1 MAAHS
6 GLRTQD
12 SGLISDYGTILG
24 CFANP
29 MIRFEHILEKVET
42 YKPDFDEELLQKAY
56 IFSAREHRGQVRSS
70 GEPYLIHPINVAYI
84 LAEMRLDETS
94 IAVGL
99 LHDVLEDTLTTKETL
114 QQMFGDDV
122 AELVDGVTKISRYA
136 YVSKE
141 EQQAETFRK
150 MLLAMVSDLRVV
162 LVKLA
167 DRLHNMRTLQYL
179 PEEKRVSIAK
189 ETMEIYAPIANRLG
203 MGRLKNELEDLSF
216 RYLHPRESEDLEKAV
231 QEKIAL
237 SGVLV
242 DRIRDTIAKKLRDN
256 DIAGDT
262 TGRVK
267 SMYSIWAKLR
277 RQGIDIGQ
285 LYDYLAFR
293 IITPSV
299 KDCYAAL
306 GIIHQTWRPVPG
318 RIKDYI
324 AMPKPNYYQS
334 LHTTVV
340 ADKGQPFEVQIR
352 TREMDLIAEQGIA
365 AHWKYKEGRIGASTD
380 DANFLWLR
388 QLVEWQHEITDPV
401 VFMNSLKID
410 LYPDEVYTFTPKGDV
425 FAFPRGA
432 TPLDFA
438 YRIHTDVGNHCVGAR
453 VNGKLMPLRTAL
465 KNGDIVEV
473 LTGPTQSPSRE
484 WLNMVVTSR
493 ARHKIR
499 HWLNTEQKHRSI
511 ELGRKLIEREAKR
524 YKVQWRKLI
533 AENALD
539 GVLNEYGLPRLDDLY
554 ADVGY
559 GKISPRQI
567 VERFSGDEQAPAEA
581 EGVIQRA
588 VRKIIQF
595 TGTSPAIKVKGYDDL
610 MTYLAKC
617 CNPLPGEAI
626 VGYVT
631 RGKGVAVHSAN
642 CPNIKNLMF
651 NPDRQIEVEWAD
663 QRQSHFQVELEV
675 VMEDRQ
681 GILARLIS
689 TISNMKTNIR
699 QMETRTGD
707 GKATT
712 ELVLEIADLK
722 HLEKVTRSVSGLEG
736 VVNVVRKYNV
746 RHATA

>member
-1 MAAHS
+1 
-6 GLRTQD
+6 
-12 SGLISDYGTILG
+12 
-24 CFANP
+24 
-29 MIRFEHILEKVET
+29 MIRFEDILDKVET
-42 YKPDFDEELLQKAY
+42 YKPDFDEELLQRAY

-70 GEPYLIHPINVAYI
+70 GEPYLVHPLNVAYI
-84 LAEMRLDETS
+84 LADMRLDETS

-99 LHDVLEDTLTTKETL
+99 LHDVIEDTLTTKETL
-114 QQMFGDDV
+114 HEVFGAEV
-122 AELVDGVTKISRYA
+122 AELVDGLTKISRYA

-167 DRLHNMRTLQYL
+167 DRLHNMRTLQFL
-179 PEEKRVSIAK
+179 PEEKRLSVAK

-203 MGRLKNELEDLSF
+203 MGRIKAELEDLSF
-216 RYLHPRESEDLEKAV
+216 SHLHQREWEELDKSMKA
-231 QEKIAL
+231 KL
-237 SGVLV
+237 SVSGDIV
-242 DRIRDTIAKKLRDN
+242 DRIKATLQQKLKEN
-256 DIAGDT
+256 EIEGEV

-267 SMYSIWAKLR
+267 SMYSIFSKMR
-277 RQGIDIGQ
+277 RQELDIGQ

-293 IITPSV
+293 ITTPSV

-306 GIIHQTWRPVPG
+306 GIIHQMWRPVPG

-324 AMPKPNYYQS
+324 AMPKPNFYQS

-340 ADKGQPFEVQIR
+340 AEKGQPFEVQIR

-365 AHWKYKEGRIGASTD
+365 AHWKYKEGRVGAHPD
-380 DANFLWLR
+380 DTNFLWLR
-388 QLVEWQHEITDPV
+388 QLVEWQHEIKDPR

-438 YRIHTDVGNHCVGAR
+438 FRIHTDVGSHCVGAR
-453 VNGKLMPLRTAL
+453 VNGKLVPLRTPL

-473 LTGPTQSPSRE
+473 LTGPAQTPSRE
-484 WLNMVVTSR
+484 WLNMVTTSR

-511 ELGRKLIEREAKR
+511 ELGKKLIEREAKR
-524 YKVQWRKLI
+524 YKVQWRKLV

-539 GVLNEYGLPRLDDLY
+539 GVLTENGLARIDDLY

-559 GKISPRQI
+559 GKISARSI
-567 VERFSGDEQAPAEA
+567 VERFVTDEQKADSP
-581 EGVIQRA
+581 GVIQQA
-588 VRKIIQF
+588 VRKIF
-595 TGTSPAIKVKGYDDL
+595 PFASSSAATIKVKGYDDL
-610 MTYLAKC
+610 LTYLAKC
-617 CNPLPGEAI
+617 CNPLPGEPI

-631 RGKGVAVHSAN
+631 RGKGVAVHSRN
-642 CPNIKNLMF
+642 CPNVRNLMF
-651 NPDRQIEVEWAD
+651 NPDREIAVEWAE
-663 QRQSHFQVELEV
+663 QRSAAFHVELEI

-681 GILARLIS
+681 GILAKAIS
-689 TISNMKTNIR
+689 TISNLKTNIR
-699 QMETRTGD
+699 QMESRVHE

-712 ELVLEIADLK
+712 ELVIEIADLK
-722 HLEKVTRSVSGLEG
+722 HLEKVIRSLTGLDG
-736 VVNVVRKYNV
+736 VLRVDRKYNI

>member
-1 MAAHS
+1 
-6 GLRTQD
+6 
-12 SGLISDYGTILG
+12 
-24 CFANP
+24 
-29 MIRFEHILEKVET
+29 MIRFEDILDKVES
-42 YKPDFDEELLQKAY
+42 YRPEFDEELLQKAY

-70 GEPYLIHPINVAYI
+70 GEPYLVHPLAVAHI
-84 LAEMRLDETS
+84 LADMRLDETS

-99 LHDVLEDTLTTKETL
+99 LHDVIEDTLTTKETL
-114 QQMFGDDV
+114 QEVFDDQV

-179 PEEKRVSIAK
+179 PEDKRIAVAK
-189 ETMEIYAPIANRLG
+189 ETMEIYAPIAHRLG
-203 MGRLKNELEDLSF
+203 MGSIKSELEDLSF
-216 RYLHPRESEDLEKAV
+216 RYLHAREYEDLHKAV
-231 QEKIAL
+231 EEKLAI
-237 SGVLV
+237 SGDVV
-242 DRIRDTIAKKLRDN
+242 NRIKTTLTQKLGGN
-256 DIAGDT
+256 DIPGEVN
-262 TGRVK
+262 GRVK
-267 SMYSIWAKLR
+267 SIYSIWSKLR
-277 RQGIDIGQ
+277 RQDIDIGQ

-306 GIIHQTWRPVPG
+306 GIIHQMWRPVPG

-324 AMPKPNYYQS
+324 AMPKPNFYQS

-340 ADKGQPFEVQIR
+340 AEKGQPFEVQIR

-365 AHWKYKEGRIGASTD
+365 AHWKYKEGRVGAHPD

-388 QLVEWQHEITDPV
+388 QLVEWQHEIKDPR
-401 VFMNSLKID
+401 VFLNSLKID

-453 VNGKLMPLRTAL
+453 VNGKLVPLRTHL
-465 KNGDIVEV
+465 RNGDIVDII
-473 LTGPTQSPSRE
+473 TGPTQTPSRE
-484 WLNMVVTSR
+484 WINMVATSR
-493 ARHKIR
+493 AKHKIR

-524 YKVQWRKLI
+524 YKVQWRKLV

-539 GVLNEYGLPRLDDLY
+539 GVLSEHGLPRLDDLY

-559 GKISPRQI
+559 GKVAARSI
-567 VERFSGDEQAPAEA
+567 VERFVTDEQKEKGSTPEVP
-581 EGVIQRA
+581 GVLQQA
-588 VRKIIQF
+588 VRKIFPF
-595 TGTSPAIKVKGYDDL
+595 TSSATIKVKGYDDL
-610 MTYLAKC
+610 LTYLAKC
-617 CNPLPGEAI
+617 CTPLPGEPI

-642 CPNIKNLMF
+642 CPNVKNLIF
-651 NPDRQIEVEWAD
+651 NPDREIAVEWAD
-663 QRQSHFQVELEV
+663 QRRSQSYVELEI
-675 VMEDRQ
+675 VMDDRQ
-681 GILARLIS
+681 GILARVIS
-689 TISNMKTNIR
+689 TISNLKTNIR
-699 QMETRTGD
+699 QMETRSAD
-707 GKATT
+707 GKAVA
-712 ELVLEIADLK
+712 ELILEISDLK
-722 HLEKVTRSVSGLEG
+722 HLERVTRSLGGVEG
-736 VVNVVRKYNV
+736 VLRVNRKYNI

>member
-1 MAAHS
+1 
-6 GLRTQD
+6 
-12 SGLISDYGTILG
+12 
-24 CFANP
+24 
-29 MIRFEHILEKVET
+29 MIRFEQILEKVES
-42 YKPDFDEELLQKAY
+42 YKPDFDQALLERAY
-56 IFSAREHRGQVRSS
+56 IFPAGEHRGQVRSS
-70 GEPYLIHPINVAYI
+70 GEPYLVHPLQVAYI

-141 EQQAETFRK
+141 ERQAERFGK
-150 MLLAMVSDLRVV
+150 WLLDMAGDLGVVRVE
-162 LVKLA
+162 LA
-167 DRLHNMRTLQYL
+167 DRLHKTGPLEFLAEGRG
-179 PEEKRVSIAK
+179 VSLAK
-189 ETMEIYAPIANRLG
+189 ETMEIYAPMASRLG
-203 MGRLKNELEDLSF
+203 MGRLKSELEDLSF
-216 RYLHPRESEDLEKAV
+216 HYLHPRESEELEKSV
-231 QEKIAL
+231 SERIAL
-237 SGVLV
+237 SGQLV
-242 DRIRDTIAKKLRDN
+242 DRVKETIARKLRDN
-256 DIAGDT
+256 EIAGDVN
-262 TGRVK
+262 GRVK
-267 SMYSIWAKLR
+267 SMYSIWQKLQ

-324 AMPKPNYYQS
+324 AMPKPNFYQS

-340 ADKGQPFEVQIR
+340 AEKGQPFEVQIR
-352 TREMDLIAEQGIA
+352 TKEMDLIAEQGIA
-365 AHWKYKEGRIGASTD
+365 AHWKYKEGRVGASTD
-380 DANFLWLR
+380 DTSFLWLR
-388 QLVEWQHEITDPV
+388 QLVEGQQDITDPR
-401 VFMNSLKID
+401 VFMHSLKID

-438 YRIHTDVGNHCVGAR
+438 YRIHTDVGHRCVGAR
-453 VNGKLMPLRTAL
+453 LNGKLVPLRTPL
-465 KNGDIVEV
+465 TNGDIVDII
-473 LTGPTQSPSRE
+473 TAATQTPSRE

-511 ELGRKLIEREAKR
+511 ELGRKLIEKEAKR
-524 YKVQWRKLI
+524 LKVPWRKLI

-539 GVLNEYGLPRLDDLY
+539 GVLHEYGLSKLDDLY

-559 GKISPRQI
+559 GKVTPRNI
-567 VERFSGDEQAPAEA
+567 VERFGIDEQQPSEP

-588 VRKIIQF
+588 VRKIFPF
-595 TGTSPAIKVKGYDDL
+595 TGSSLAIKVKGYDDL
-610 MTYLAKC
+610 MTYLAKR
-617 CNPLPGEAI
+617 CNPLPGESI
-626 VGYVT
+626 IGYVT
-631 RGKGVAVHSAN
+631 RGMGVAVHSAN

-651 NPDRQIEVEWAD
+651 KPDREIAVEWAD
-663 QRQSHFQVELEV
+663 HRQSQFQVELRIL
-675 VMEDRQ
+675 MEDRQ
-681 GILARLIS
+681 GILARVVS
-689 TISNMKTNIR
+689 TIANMKTNIR
-699 QMETRTGD
+699 QMDTRTGE
-707 GKATT
+707 GKATV
-712 ELVLEIADLK
+712 ELILEIADLK
-722 HLEKVTRSVSGLEG
+722 HLEKVTRSIGAVDG
-736 VVNVVRKYNV
+736 VMNVARKYNI

>member
-1 MAAHS
+1 
-6 GLRTQD
+6 
-12 SGLISDYGTILG
+12 
-24 CFANP
+24 
-29 MIRFEHILEKVET
+29 MIRFEDILDKVES
-42 YKPDFDEELLQKAY
+42 YRPQFDEELLQKAY

-70 GEPYLIHPINVAYI
+70 GEPYLVHPLAVAHI
-84 LAEMRLDETS
+84 LADMRLDETS

-99 LHDVLEDTLTTKETL
+99 LHDVIEDTLTTKEIL
-114 QQMFGDDV
+114 QEIFDDQV

-179 PEEKRVSIAK
+179 PEEKRIAVAK
-189 ETMEIYAPIANRLG
+189 ETMEIYAPIAHRLG
-203 MGRLKNELEDLSF
+203 MGSIKSELEDLSF
-216 RYLHPRESEDLEKAV
+216 RYLHAREYEDLHKAV
-231 QEKIAL
+231 EEKLAI
-237 SGVLV
+237 SGDVV
-242 DRIRDTIAKKLRDN
+242 DRIKTTLTQKLGGN
-256 DIAGDT
+256 DIPGDVN
-262 TGRVK
+262 GRVK
-267 SMYSIWAKLR
+267 SIYSIWSKLR
-277 RQGIDIGQ
+277 RQDIDIGQ

-306 GIIHQTWRPVPG
+306 GIIHQMWRPVPG

-324 AMPKPNYYQS
+324 AMPKPNFYQS

-340 ADKGQPFEVQIR
+340 AEKGQPFEVQIR

-365 AHWKYKEGRIGASTD
+365 AHWKYKEGRVGAHPD

-388 QLVEWQHEITDPV
+388 QLVEWQHEIKDPR
-401 VFMNSLKID
+401 VFLNSLKID

-453 VNGKLMPLRTAL
+453 VNGKLVPLRTHL
-465 KNGDIVEV
+465 RNGDIVDII
-473 LTGPTQSPSRE
+473 TGPTQTPSRE
-484 WLNMVVTSR
+484 WINMVATSR
-493 ARHKIR
+493 AKHKIR

-524 YKVQWRKLI
+524 YKVQWRKLV

-539 GVLNEYGLPRLDDLY
+539 GVLSEHGLPRLDDLY

-559 GKISPRQI
+559 GKIAARSI
-567 VERFSGDEQAPAEA
+567 VERFVTDEQKEKGSAPEVP
-581 EGVIQRA
+581 GVFQQA
-588 VRKIIQF
+588 VRKIF
-595 TGTSPAIKVKGYDDL
+595 PFGSSATIKVKGYDDL
-610 MTYLAKC
+610 LTYLAKC
-617 CNPLPGEAI
+617 CTPLPGEPI

-642 CPNIKNLMF
+642 CPNVKNLIF
-651 NPDRQIEVEWAD
+651 NPDREIAVEWAD
-663 QRQSHFQVELEV
+663 QRRSQFYVELEI
-675 VMEDRQ
+675 VMDDRQ
-681 GILARLIS
+681 GILARVIS
-689 TISNMKTNIR
+689 TISNLKTNIR
-699 QMETRTGD
+699 QMETRSTD
-707 GKATT
+707 GKAVA

-722 HLEKVTRSVSGLEG
+722 HLERVTRSLGG
-736 VVNVVRKYNV
+736 VDGVLRVNRKYNI

>member
-1 MAAHS
+1 
-6 GLRTQD
+6 
-12 SGLISDYGTILG
+12 
-24 CFANP
+24 
-29 MIRFEHILEKVET
+29 MIRFEDILDRVES

-70 GEPYLIHPINVAYI
+70 GEPYLVHPINVAYI
-84 LAEMRLDETS
+84 LADMRLDETS

-114 QQMFGDDV
+114 EELFGSPV

-179 PEEKRVSIAK
+179 PEEKRIAVAK

-203 MGRLKNELEDLSF
+203 MGRIKAELEDLSF
-216 RYLHPRESEDLEKAV
+216 QYLHARDSEELHKAV
-231 QEKIAL
+231 EEKMAV
-237 SGVLV
+237 SGNVVEHIKATL
-242 DRIRDTIAKKLRDN
+242 TQKLKEN
-256 DIAGDT
+256 EIEGEVY
-262 TGRVK
+262 GRVK
-267 SMYSIWAKLR
+267 SMYSIWSKLR
-277 RQGIDIGQ
+277 RQDIDIGQ

-306 GIIHQTWRPVPG
+306 GIIHQMWRPVPG

-324 AMPKPNYYQS
+324 AMPKPNFYQS

-340 ADKGQPFEVQIR
+340 AEKGQPLEVQIR

-365 AHWKYKEGRIGASTD
+365 AHWKYKEGRVGAHPD
-380 DANFLWLR
+380 DTNFLWLR
-388 QLVEWQHEITDPV
+388 QLVEWQHEIKDPR
-401 VFMNSLKID
+401 VFLNSLKID

-438 YRIHTDVGNHCVGAR
+438 YRIHTDVGHHCVGAR
-453 VNGKLMPLRTAL
+453 VNGKLVPLRTHL
-465 KNGDIVEV
+465 KNGDIVEI
-473 LTGPTQSPSRE
+473 TTAQTQTPSRE
-484 WLNMVVTSR
+484 WINMVATSR
-493 ARHKIR
+493 AKHKIR

-524 YKVQWRKLI
+524 YKVQWRKLV

-539 GVLNEYGLPRLDDLY
+539 GVIAEHGLPRLDDLY

-559 GKISPRQI
+559 GKIAARSI
-567 VERFSGDEQAPAEA
+567 VERFVTDEVKEKGPAPE
-581 EGVIQRA
+581 EPPSVFQQA
-588 VRKIIQF
+588 VRRF
-595 TGTSPAIKVKGYDDL
+595 FPTASATIKVKGYDDL
-610 MTYLAKC
+610 LTYLAKC
-617 CNPLPGEAI
+617 CNPLPGEPI

-642 CPNIKNLMF
+642 CPNVRNLMF
-651 NPDRQIEVEWAD
+651 NADREIGVEWAE
-663 QRQSHFQVELEV
+663 QRQAQFHVELEI

-681 GILARLIS
+681 GILARLVSAIA
-689 TISNMKTNIR
+689 NLKTNIR
-699 QMETRTGD
+699 QMETRAAD
-707 GKATT
+707 GKATV
-712 ELVLEIADLK
+712 ELIVEIADLK
-722 HLEKVTRSVSGLEG
+722 HLERVTRSLGTVEG
-736 VVNVVRKYNV
+736 VMRVDRKYNI

>member
-1 MAAHS
+1 
-6 GLRTQD
+6 
-12 SGLISDYGTILG
+12 
-24 CFANP
+24 
-29 MIRFEHILEKVET
+29 MIRFEDILDKVES

-70 GEPYLIHPINVAYI
+70 GEPYLVHPLNVAYI
-84 LAEMRLDETS
+84 LSEMRLDETS

-114 QQMFGDDV
+114 QRMFGEDV
-122 AELVDGVTKISRYA
+122 AELVDGVTKISKYNF
-136 YVSKE
+136 VSRE

-179 PEEKRVSIAK
+179 PEERRVAAAK

-203 MGRLKNELEDLSF
+203 MGRVKHELEDLSF
-216 RYLHPRESEDLEKAV
+216 RHLNPREYDELSKAV
-231 QEKIAL
+231 SEKLAV
-237 SGVLV
+237 SGDVV
-242 DRIRDTIAKKLRDN
+242 DRIKETLDSKLSDN
-256 DIAGDT
+256 EIAGDVY
-262 TGRVK
+262 GRVK
-267 SMYSIWAKLR
+267 SMHSIWSKLR
-277 RQGIDIGQ
+277 RQEIDIGQ

-293 IITPSV
+293 IITTSV
-299 KDCYAAL
+299 KDCYACL
-306 GIIHQTWRPVPG
+306 GIIHQMWRPVPG

-324 AMPKPNYYQS
+324 AMPKPNFYQS

-340 ADKGQPFEVQIR
+340 AEKGQPFEVQIR

-365 AHWKYKEGRIGASTD
+365 AHWKYKEGRVGAHPD
-380 DANFLWLR
+380 DKSFLWLR
-388 QLVEWQHEITDPV
+388 QLVEWQQEIKDPR
-401 VFMNSLKID
+401 VFLNSLKID

-438 YRIHTDVGNHCVGAR
+438 YRIHTDVGHRCVGAR
-453 VNGKLMPLRTAL
+453 VNGKLMALRTPLR
-465 KNGDIVEV
+465 NGDIVEI
-473 LTGPTQSPSRE
+473 LTGATQTPSRE
-484 WLNMVVTSR
+484 WLSMVATSR
-493 ARHKIR
+493 AAHKIR
-499 HWLNTEQKHRSI
+499 HWLNAEQKNRSI
-511 ELGRKLIEREAKR
+511 ELGRKLVEREAKR
-524 YKVQWRKLI
+524 YRVQWRKLV

-539 GVLNEYGLPRLDDLY
+539 GVLSEYGLAKLDDLY

-559 GKISPRQI
+559 GKVSPRNL
-567 VERFSGDEQAPAEA
+567 VERFAADNNKEKPHEPPGP
-581 EGVIQRA
+581 IQQA
-588 VRKIIQF
+588 VRRIF
-595 TGTSPAIKVKGYDDL
+595 PFGSSATIKVKGYDDL

-626 VGYVT
+626 VGYIT

-651 NPDRQIEVEWAD
+651 NPDREIEVEWAD
-663 QRQSHFQVELEV
+663 QRQSPQYQVELEV
-675 VMEDRQ
+675 VMDDRQ
-681 GILARLIS
+681 GILARVIS
-689 TISNMKTNIR
+689 AISNLKTNIR
-699 QMETRTGD
+699 QMESRSSE

-712 ELVLEIADLK
+712 DLVLEIADLK
-722 HLEKVTRSVSGLEG
+722 HLQRVTRTIGSLDG
-736 VVNVVRKYNV
+736 VLQVERKYNIS

>member
-1 MAAHS
+1 
-6 GLRTQD
+6 
-12 SGLISDYGTILG
+12 
-24 CFANP
+24 
-29 MIRFEHILEKVET
+29 MIRFEDILDKIES

-70 GEPYLIHPINVAYI
+70 GEPYLVHPINVAYI
-84 LAEMRLDETS
+84 LADMRLDETS

-99 LHDVLEDTLTTKETL
+99 LHDVIEDTLTTKETL
-114 QQMFGDDV
+114 TEIFGAQV
-122 AELVDGVTKISRYA
+122 ADLVDGVTKISRYA

-179 PEEKRVSIAK
+179 PEEKRLAVAK
-189 ETMEIYAPIANRLG
+189 ETIEIYAPIANRLG
-203 MGRLKNELEDLSF
+203 MGRIKGELEDLAF
-216 RYLHPRESEDLEKAV
+216 RFLHARESEELHNAVAEKMAV
-231 QEKIAL
+231 
-237 SGVLV
+237 SGDVV
-242 DRIRDTIAKKLRDN
+242 GRIKDTLGQKLGEN
-256 DIAGDT
+256 EIEGEVH
-262 TGRVK
+262 GRVK
-267 SMYSIWAKLR
+267 SMYSIWSKLR
-277 RQGIDIGQ
+277 RQDIDIGQ

-306 GIIHQTWRPVPG
+306 GIIHQMWRPVPG

-324 AMPKPNYYQS
+324 AMPKPNFYQS

-340 ADKGQPFEVQIR
+340 AEKGQPFEVQIR

-365 AHWKYKEGRIGASTD
+365 AHWKYKEGRVGAHPD
-380 DANFLWLR
+380 DTNFLWLR
-388 QLVEWQHEITDPV
+388 QMVEWQHEIKDPR
-401 VFMNSLKID
+401 VFLNSLKID

-453 VNGKLMPLRTAL
+453 VNGKLVPLRTNL
-465 KNGDIVEV
+465 KNGDIVEI
-473 LTGPTQSPSRE
+473 TTSATQSPSRE
-484 WLNMVVTSR
+484 WINMVATSR
-493 ARHKIR
+493 AKHKIR

-511 ELGRKLIEREAKR
+511 ELGRKLIEREARR
-524 YKVQWRKLI
+524 YKVQWRKLV

-539 GVLNEYGLPRLDDLY
+539 GVLTEHGLPRLDDLY

-559 GKISPRQI
+559 GKIAARSI
-567 VERFSGDEQAPAEA
+567 VERFVTDDQKEKGPVPDQPA
-581 EGVIQRA
+581 GVIQQA
-588 VRKIIQF
+588 VRKF
-595 TGTSPAIKVKGYDDL
+595 FPFSSSATIKVKGYDDL
-610 MTYLAKC
+610 LTYLAKC
-617 CNPLPGEAI
+617 CNPLPGEPI

-642 CPNIKNLMF
+642 CPNVKNLMF
-651 NPDRQIEVEWAD
+651 NADREIAVEWAD
-663 QRQSHFQVELEV
+663 QRQAQFHVELEIL
-675 VMEDRQ
+675 MEDRQ
-681 GILARLIS
+681 GILARVIS

-707 GKATT
+707 GRATT

-722 HLEKVTRSVSGLEG
+722 HLEKVTRSLSGLEG
-736 VVNVVRKYNV
+736 VLRVDRKYNI

>member
-1 MAAHS
+1 
-6 GLRTQD
+6 
-12 SGLISDYGTILG
+12 
-24 CFANP
+24 
-29 MIRFEHILEKVET
+29 MIRFEDILDKIES
-42 YKPDFDEELLQKAY
+42 YKPDFDEELLQRAY
-56 IFSAREHRGQVRSS
+56 VFSALEHRGQVRSS
-70 GEPYLIHPINVAYI
+70 GEPYLVHPLNVAYI

-99 LHDVLEDTLTTKETL
+99 LHDVIEDTLTTKEKL
-114 QQMFGDDV
+114 RELFGEDV

-167 DRLHNMRTLQYL
+167 DRLHNMRTLEYL
-179 PEEKRVSIAK
+179 PEERRMAIAK

-203 MGRLKNELEDLSF
+203 MGRIKHELEDLSF
-216 RYLHPRESEDLEKAV
+216 RHLYARESEELTAAV
-231 QEKIAL
+231 KQKMSV
-237 SGVLV
+237 SGDIV
-242 DRIRDTIAKKLRDN
+242 DRIGATIQRQMGENEIDA
-256 DIAGDT
+256 DT

-267 SMYSIWAKLR
+267 SMYSIYQKLR

-306 GIIHQTWRPVPG
+306 GIIHQMWRPVPG

-324 AMPKPNYYQS
+324 AMPKPNFYQS

-340 ADKGQPFEVQIR
+340 ADQGQPFEVQIR

-365 AHWKYKEGRIGASTD
+365 AHWKYKEGRVEASKD
-380 DANFLWLR
+380 DTNFLWLR
-388 QLVEWQHEITDPV
+388 QLVEWQHDIKDPR

-432 TPLDFA
+432 SPLDFA
-438 YRIHTDVGNHCVGAR
+438 YRIHTDVGHRCIGAR
-453 VNGKLMPLRTAL
+453 VNGKLVALRTQL
-465 KNGDIVEV
+465 KNGDIVEIV
-473 LTGPTQSPSRE
+473 TGATQTPSRE
-484 WLNMVVTSR
+484 WINLVVTSR

-499 HWLNTEQKHRSI
+499 HWLNTEQKNRSI
-511 ELGRKLIEREAKR
+511 ELGRKLIDKEAKR
-524 YKVQWRKLI
+524 YRVQFRRLVT
-533 AENALD
+533 ENALD
-539 GVLNEYGLPRLDDLY
+539 GVLSEYGLAKLDDLY

-559 GKISPRQI
+559 GKISARSI
-567 VERFSGDEQAPAEA
+567 IERFIPAEQKDKEPAEA
-581 EGVIQRA
+581 GVIQQA
-588 VRKIIQF
+588 VRKIFPF
-595 TGTSPAIKVKGYDDL
+595 TSSQTAIKVKGYDDL

-617 CNPLPGEAI
+617 CNPLPGEQI

-642 CPNIKNLMF
+642 CPNVKNLMF
-651 NPDRQIEVEWAD
+651 NPDREIQVEWAD
-663 QRQSHFQVELEV
+663 QRASQFSVELDILT
-675 VMEDRQ
+675 EDRQ
-681 GILARLIS
+681 GILARITS
-689 TISNMKTNIR
+689 TIANLKTNIR

-707 GKATT
+707 GRATT

-722 HLEKVTRSVSGLEG
+722 HLEKVIRSLGSLEG
-736 VVNVVRKYNV
+736 VLEVQRKYNIK
-746 RHATA
+746 HATA

>member
-1 MAAHS
+1 
-6 GLRTQD
+6 
-12 SGLISDYGTILG
+12 
-24 CFANP
+24 
-29 MIRFEHILEKVET
+29 MIRFEQILDKVES
-42 YKPDFDEELLQKAY
+42 YKPDFDEELLQRAY
-56 IFSAREHRGQVRSS
+56 VFSAREHRGQKRSS
-70 GEPYLIHPINVAYI
+70 GEPYLVHPLNVAYI
-84 LAEMRLDETS
+84 LSEMRLDETS

-114 QQMFGDDV
+114 QTMFGEDV
-122 AELVDGVTKISRYA
+122 AELVDGVTKISKFS

-179 PEEKRVSIAK
+179 PEERRLSVAK

-203 MGRLKNELEDLSF
+203 MGLLKHELEDLSF
-216 RYLHPRESEDLEKAV
+216 RYLHPREHEELSKAV
-231 QEKIAL
+231 SEKLAV
-237 SGVLV
+237 SGDVV
-242 DRIRDTIAKKLRDN
+242 ERIKATLTGKLRESE
-256 DIAGDT
+256 IEGEVY
-262 TGRVK
+262 GRVK
-267 SMYSIWAKLR
+267 SMHSIWSKLS
-277 RQGIDIGQ
+277 RQEIDIGQ

-299 KDCYAAL
+299 KDCYACL
-306 GIIHQTWRPVPG
+306 GIIHQMWRPVPG

-324 AMPKPNYYQS
+324 AMPKPNFYQS

-340 ADKGQPFEVQIR
+340 AEKGQPFEVQIR

-365 AHWKYKEGRIGASTD
+365 AHWKYKEGRVGAHPD
-380 DANFLWLR
+380 DKNFLWLR
-388 QLVEWQHEITDPV
+388 QLVEWQQEIKDPR
-401 VFMNSLKID
+401 VFLNSLKID

-438 YRIHTDVGNHCVGAR
+438 YRIHTDVGHRCVGAR
-453 VNGKLMPLRTAL
+453 VNGKLVALRTPLR
-465 KNGDIVEV
+465 NGDIVEI
-473 LTGPTQSPSRE
+473 LTGTTQTPSRE
-484 WLNMVVTSR
+484 WLNMVATSR
-493 ARHKIR
+493 AAHKIR
-499 HWLNTEQKHRSI
+499 HWLNAEQKNSSI

-524 YKVQWRKLI
+524 YRVQWRKLV

-539 GVLNEYGLPRLDDLY
+539 GVLSEYGLAKLDDLY
-554 ADVGY
+554 ADIGY
-559 GKISPRQI
+559 GKVSGRSI
-567 VERFSGDEQAPAEA
+567 VERFVSDDDKEKSHEPA
-581 EGVIQRA
+581 GVLQQA
-588 VRKIIQF
+588 VRKIF
-595 TGTSPAIKVKGYDDL
+595 PFSSSATIKVKGYDDL

-617 CNPLPGEAI
+617 CNPLPGEGI

-651 NPDRQIEVEWAD
+651 NPDREIEVEWAD
-663 QRQSHFQVELEV
+663 QRHAQYSVELEI
-675 VMEDRQ
+675 VMDDRQ
-681 GILARLIS
+681 GILARVIS
-689 TISNMKTNIR
+689 AIANLKTNIR
-699 QMETRTGD
+699 QMETRANE
-707 GKATT
+707 GKAIA

-722 HLEKVTRSVSGLEG
+722 QFERVKRTIGSLDG
-736 VVNVVRKYNV
+736 VLQIERKYNIS

>member
-1 MAAHS
+1 
-6 GLRTQD
+6 
-12 SGLISDYGTILG
+12 
-24 CFANP
+24 
-29 MIRFEHILEKVET
+29 MIRFEDILDKVES

-84 LAEMRLDETS
+84 LADMRLDETS

-114 QQMFGDDV
+114 QEMFGEQV

-167 DRLHNMRTLQYL
+167 DRLHNMRTLQFL
-179 PEEKRVSIAK
+179 PEEKRLAVAK

-203 MGRLKNELEDLSF
+203 MGSVKQELEDLSF
-216 RYLHPRESEDLEKAV
+216 RFLHAREHEDLHKAV
-231 QEKIAL
+231 DAKMAV
-237 SGVLV
+237 SGDVV
-242 DRIRDTIAKKLRDN
+242 ERIKRTLDAKLKEN
-256 DIAGDT
+256 EIEGDVY
-262 TGRVK
+262 GRVK
-267 SMYSIWAKLR
+267 SMYSIWLKLR
-277 RQGIDIGQ
+277 RQDIDIGQ

-293 IITPSV
+293 IITPTV

-306 GIIHQTWRPVPG
+306 GIIHQMWRPVPG

-324 AMPKPNYYQS
+324 AMPKPNFYQS

-340 ADKGQPFEVQIR
+340 AEKGQPFEVQIR
-352 TREMDLIAEQGIA
+352 TRDMDLIAEQGIA
-365 AHWKYKEGRIGASTD
+365 AHWKYKEGRVGAHPD

-388 QLVEWQHEITDPV
+388 QLVEWQNDIKDPR
-401 VFMNSLKID
+401 VFLNSLKID

-438 YRIHTDVGNHCVGAR
+438 YRIHTDVGNRCVGGR
-453 VNGKLMPLRTAL
+453 VNGKLVPLRTHL
-465 KNGDIVEV
+465 KNGDIVEI
-473 LTGPTQSPSRE
+473 LTGPTQTPSRE
-484 WLNMVVTSR
+484 WINMVATSR
-493 ARHKIR
+493 AKHKIR

-533 AENALD
+533 AESALD
-539 GVLNEYGLPRLDDLY
+539 GVLTEHGLPRIEDLY

-559 GKISPRQI
+559 GKISARSI
-567 VERFSGDEQAPAEA
+567 VERFVTDEQKEKGSAPQQPA
-581 EGVIQRA
+581 GVIQQA
-588 VRKIIQF
+588 VRKIF
-595 TGTSPAIKVKGYDDL
+595 PFASSGATIKVRGYDDL
-610 MTYLAKC
+610 LTYLAKC
-617 CNPLPGEAI
+617 CNPLPGEPI
-626 VGYVT
+626 LGYVT

-642 CPNIKNLMF
+642 CPNVKNLMF
-651 NPDRQIEVEWAD
+651 NPDREIAVEWAD
-663 QRQSHFQVELEV
+663 QRQAQFQVELEV
-675 VMEDRQ
+675 LTEDRQ
-681 GILARLIS
+681 GILAKLIS
-689 TISNMKTNIR
+689 TISNLKTNIR

-722 HLEKVTRSVSGLEG
+722 HLERVIRSLSGVEGVTRVD
-736 VVNVVRKYNV
+736 RKYNI